1 MLILIHGYKLTCVR
15 TLVNVVF
22 CDLRPRTQI
31 QLAHGRQILTK
42 REIASALVERR
53 EIKYYSGEEVE
64 KDGGGR
70 VKKNNGKLRIL
81 IAGTTV
87 RYFSLFY
94 LFLLHSPRHC
104 YFSLFE
110 DNSLTCR
117 AGLGP

>member
-1 MLILIHGYKLTCVR
+1 M
-15 TLVNVVF
+15 
-22 CDLRPRTQI
+22 
-31 QLAHGRQILTK
+31 QLAHGRQVITK
-42 REIASALVERR
+42 REIASALAERR

-64 KDGGGR
+64 KGSGGG

-94 LFLLHSPRHC
+94 LFPFYSPVTDLFPH
-104 YFSLFE
+104 SLFE

-117 AGLGP
+117 TGLRS